1 MLRSTTPRART
12 WLKKKPVDQVRQDIA
27 SDGLRRALGPSHLIF
42 MAVGT
47 IIGAG
52 IYVMTGTAAASYAG
66 PGVMVSFLLAGIAC
80 TFCGLC
86 YAEMASTLPAAG
98 SAYTYS
104 YATLG
109 EVFAWV
115 MGWLLVLEFGVAAA
129 MVSVGWSGYL
139 VSLLG
144 DAGVAVPAGVS
155 SPLIAAAA
163 GPGGATG
170 ISVAWH
176 LNLIAA
182 LPAALATGVLVL
194 GVSES
199 AKVNNLI
206 VFIKVSVLVVF
217 VGFGALYV
225 KAGNW
230 HPLIP
235 PNEGGLAYG
244 WPGVFR
250 ATSVIFVAY
259 LGFETVSTAAAES
272 RRPQR
277 DIPIAILG
285 SLVICTLLYIAVAA
299 VLTGLV
305 PFRRLGVPD
314 PLAVAVDVMHLPWLA
329 ELIKIGAVVGLLS
342 VILVQTYSQT
352 RVFFAM
358 ARDGLLPP
366 AFARLHPRFR
376 TPWIGTV
383 MLGASIA
390 IAAAL
395 LPISILGDLVSLGTA
410 TAFAIVCT
418 SVMFLRTTQ
427 PELPRPF
434 RVPLGG
440 VNLPIS
446 RGRRVWV
453 GVVPICGL
461 LCCLALVAALCA
473 DVVRRARHGSFF
485 SAILL
490 MSYAFIGALI
500 YVLYGRRHS
509 RLARDADSLPAKD
522 AVAGSPAA

>member
-1 MLRSTTPRART
+1 MLRSMTPRART
-12 WLKKKPVDQVRQDIA
+12 WLKRKSVDQVRQDIA
-27 SDGLRRALGPSHLIF
+27 SDGLRRELGPMHLIF

-66 PGVMVSFLLAGIAC
+66 PGVMISFMLAGIAC

-129 MVSVGWSGYL
+129 MVSAGWSGYL
-139 VSLLG
+139 VSLLA
-144 DAGVAVPAGVS
+144 DAGIAVPAGVS
-155 SPLIAAAA
+155 SPFIAAAA
-163 GPGGATG
+163 GAGGATAVSIG
-170 ISVAWH
+170 GH

-182 LPAALATGVLVL
+182 LPAVLATGVLVV

-206 VFIKVSVLVVF
+206 VFIKVSVLIVF
-217 VGFGALYV
+217 VAFGVLHVRA
-225 KAGNW
+225 ANW

-277 DIPIAILG
+277 DVPFAILG
-285 SLVICTLLYIAVAA
+285 SLVICTLLYVAVAA

-305 PFRRLGVPD
+305 PFRQLGVPD
-314 PLAVAVDVMHLPWLA
+314 PLAVAVDVMRLPWLA
-329 ELIKIGAVVGLLS
+329 ELIKVGAVVGLLS

-366 AFARLHPRFR
+366 VFARLHPRFR

-383 MLGASIA
+383 MLGGSIA
-390 IAAAL
+390 LAAAL

-418 SVMFLRTTQ
+418 SVMFLRTTR

-434 RVPLGG
+434 RVPFGG
-440 VNLPIS
+440 VNIPIL
-446 RGRRVWV
+446 RGRTVWIGIV
-453 GVVPICGL
+453 PVCGV
-461 LCCLALVAALCA
+461 LCCLALVGALCA
-473 DVVRRARHGSFF
+473 DVVRRALHGSFF
-485 SAILL
+485 SATLL
-490 MSYAFIGALI
+490 ASYALVGVLI
-500 YVLYGRRHS
+500 YVLYGMRHS
-509 RLARDADSLPAKD
+509 RLARGLESL
-522 AVAGSPAA
+522 

>member
-1 MLRSTTPRART
+1 MRFAPELRPVPPRART
-12 WLKKKPVDQVRQDIA
+12 WLQRKPVDQVRQDIA
-27 SDGLRRALGPSHLIF
+27 SDGLKRALGPAHLMF

-66 PGVMVSFLLAGIAC
+66 PGVMISFVLAGIAC

-109 EVFAWV
+109 EVFAWI

-129 MVSVGWSGYL
+129 MVSTGWSGYL

-144 DAGVAVPAGVS
+144 DAGIAVPVGVS
-155 SPLIAAAA
+155 TPLIAAAA
-163 GPGGATG
+163 GPGGAAE
-170 ISVAWH
+170 ISIAGH

-182 LPAALATGVLVL
+182 LPALLATGVLVL

-217 VGFGALYV
+217 VGFGVLHV
-225 KAGNW
+225 RPGNW

-277 DIPIAILG
+277 DVPFAILG
-285 SLVICTLLYIAVAA
+285 SLVICTLLYVAVAA

-329 ELIKIGAVVGLLS
+329 ELIKIGAVIGLLS

-366 AFARLHPRFR
+366 VFARLHPRFR

-390 IAAAL
+390 LASAL

-410 TAFAIVCT
+410 TAFAIVCM
-418 SVMFLRTTQ
+418 SVMFLRTTR

-434 RVPLGG
+434 GVPFGG
-440 VNLPIS
+440 VDLPIG
-446 RGRRVWV
+446 RGRKVWIGIV
-453 GVVPICGL
+453 PVCGV
-461 LCCLALVAALCA
+461 LCCLVLVGSLCA
-473 DVVRRARHGSFF
+473 DVLRRALHGSFF

-490 MSYAFIGALI
+490 LSYALIGAAA

-509 RLARDADSLPAKD
+509 HLTRGL
-522 AVAGSPAA
+522 